1 VAIES
6 VGHDFPRAEST
17 ASGGSSDPTK
27 RFIVKNAMEKVIETI
42 NLTKRFGSFCAVND
56 VSLSVNKG
64 EIYGF
69 LGLNGA
75 GKTTTIRMLLGLIRP
90 TAGYARVCGKQIR
103 HGGKGPWDRVGSL
116 VEVPYSYPELTVG
129 ENLEVVR
136 RMRGI
141 TDKSAADSITDKL
154 KLTRYIGKK
163 AGELSLG
170 NSQRLGLAKALLHRP
185 EVLILDEPSN
195 GLDPAGIVEVRH
207 LLIDL
212 AKNHSV
218 TVFVSSHILDEI
230 SRLATRIGIIHEG
243 KLLREMDSGE
253 IHSLRRRR
261 LIVGS
266 RDTQQARKILE
277 KEGFAVV
284 EDDGRLMELSDA
296 RAIDHP
302 DRIASLLV
310 NSGNPPTALWV
321 REDDLESLFMRMIGS
336 RGENDE

>member
-1 VAIES
+1 
-6 VGHDFPRAEST
+6 
-17 ASGGSSDPTK
+17 
-27 RFIVKNAMEKVIETI
+27 MEKIIETA
-42 NLTKRFGSFCAVND
+42 NLTKRFGNFSAVSD

-90 TAGYARVCGKQIR
+90 TGGRARICGEQIR
-103 HGGKGPWDRVGSL
+103 LGGKGPWDRVGSL
-116 VEVPYSYPELTVG
+116 VEVPYSYPELTVR

-136 RMRGI
+136 RVRGI
-141 TDKSAADSITDKL
+141 AGRNAIDGIADKL
-154 KLTRYIGKK
+154 KLTRYLAKK
-163 AGELSLG
+163 AGQLSLG
-170 NSQRLGLAKALLHRP
+170 NSQRLGLAKALLHDP
-185 EVLILDEPSN
+185 DVLILDEPSN
-195 GLDPAGIVEVRH
+195 GLDPAGIVEIRQ
-207 LLIDL
+207 LLTDL

-261 LIVGS
+261 LIVGT
-266 RDTQQARKILE
+266 RDGRRAREVLE
-277 KEGFAVV
+277 REGFAIGK
-284 EDDGRLMELSDA
+284 DDGKLMELSDA
-296 RAIDHP
+296 RAIDYP

-310 NSGNPPTALWV
+310 NSDNPPTALWV
-321 REDDLESLFMRMIGS
+321 KEDDLESLFMRMIEG